1 MKKNNDKLKVN
12 KKSIKDVKKDAI
24 KNTEKAPFKKGIK
37 TKDSNNKKSNTNKV
51 IKDKNINSYIVR
63 LPKNSDNVIE
73 IKNLTKKFGNFY
85 ALNDVSINIKKGS
98 RVGIIGANGA
108 GKTTLVEIISGI
120 NKPTSGTVGYLHFF
134 KNSPQERI
142 GIQFQ
147 SSNYPSGLTV
157 KHIIKFAAELHGIKL
172 TKKKTIELLNN
183 FRMKDIYNKNAKSLS
198 GGQRQK
204 LNILISL
211 IHNPSLIILD
221 EISTGLDVNSRKEIL
236 NYIDEH
242 LRKNDISAIIISHHI
257 AEIEK
262 LCTNL
267 VILSK
272 GKVIE
277 QETLKDFKKK
287 HSNIEK
293 YLDKIIDGEYKEEE
307 LKNDSTI

>member
-1 MKKNNDKLKVN
+1 
-12 KKSIKDVKKDAI
+12 
-24 KNTEKAPFKKGIK
+24 
-37 TKDSNNKKSNTNKV
+37 
-51 IKDKNINSYIVR
+51 
-63 LPKNSDNVIE
+63 
-73 IKNLTKKFGNFY
+73 
-85 ALNDVSINIKKGS
+85 
-98 RVGIIGANGA
+98 
-108 GKTTLVEIISGI
+108 VEIISGI
-120 NKPTSGTVGYLHFF
+120 NKPTSGNVGYLHFF

-242 LRKNDISAIIISHHI
+242 LRKKDISAIIISHHI